1 MATARSGAAG
11 AVRIDGLRRLRR
23 DFKALVGDLADFK
36 AANAKAL
43 AVVVPAAAARAPR
56 RTGRLA
62 ASVRG
67 NRAANR
73 ATVLAGGATLPY
85 VGPIHWGW
93 PARKIEAQPFAADAA
108 ADTQPT
114 WLPAYEADVQAA
126 INRIAGNRY

>member
-1 MATARSGAAG
+1 MARGSGAAG

-23 DFKALVGDLADFK
+23 DLKQMVGDLSDLK
-36 AANAKAL
+36 SANAKVL

-62 ASVRG
+62 ASIRG

-93 PARKIEAQPFAADAA
+93 PARHIDPQPFAADAA
-108 ADTQPT
+108 EQTQPA
-114 WLPAYEADVQAA
+114 WLPAYETDIDAA
-126 INRIAGNRY
+126 IAKVAGNRY